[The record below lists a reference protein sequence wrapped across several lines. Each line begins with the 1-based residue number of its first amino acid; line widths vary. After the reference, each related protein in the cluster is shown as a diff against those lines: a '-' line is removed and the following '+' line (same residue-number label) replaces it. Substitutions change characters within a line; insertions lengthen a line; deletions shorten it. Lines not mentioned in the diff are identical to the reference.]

1 MQVKGGVQFKFLGCE
16 LQIYREGILE
26 YIPVLVQWKALID
39 SLENYFLLYQVMEKL
54 SCKFYITFYMGQVF
68 T

>member
-16 LQIYREGILE
+16 LQIYRAGTLE
-26 YIPVLVQWKALID
+26 YIPVLVQWKALTD
-39 SLENYFLLYQVMEKL
+39 SPENYFLLYQVMEKL
-54 SCKFYITFYMGQVF
+54 SCKFYITFYMEQVF